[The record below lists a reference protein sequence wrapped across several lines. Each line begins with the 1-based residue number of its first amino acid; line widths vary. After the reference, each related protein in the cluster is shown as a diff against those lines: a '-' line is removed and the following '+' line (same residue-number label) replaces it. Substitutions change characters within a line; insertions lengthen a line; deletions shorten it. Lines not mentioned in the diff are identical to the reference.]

1 MSALLPR
8 DVGKGA
14 RHGRAILRGRGTPA
28 IFQGLPEVQILS
40 LLRVRLPE
48 GRLDRRG
55 APGRVLHISEQL
67 RSKILEIPETPKKT
81 VNTLE
86 IQHIDNIN
94 INARSTL
101 RSDLRTALPRRPD
114 TRLVRVSRSAISSM
128 GHSIKQRLYFF
139 SKRYIQLVAR
149 CIRSRHRA
157 RAAFVALAGANL

>member
-1 MSALLPR
+1 MTHARVAYIPHVGVNTMGMGNPAHAVDSNLDLFALQTTNP
-8 DVGKGA
+8 DD
-14 RHGRAILRGRGTPA
+14 T
-28 IFQGLPEVQILS
+28 
-40 LLRVRLPE
+40 
-48 GRLDRRG
+48 LDSI
-55 APGRVLHISEQL
+55 PPTFSEQL
-67 RSKILEIPETPKKT
+67 RSKIIEIPETPKKT

-86 IQHIDNIN
+86 IQQIDDIN

-114 TRLVRVSRSAISSM
+114 TRLMRVSRSAISSM